1 MGAEPVKILKDR
13 ITELKSEHRTLDGQ
27 LEAIAD
33 DPSVDDLQV
42 RRLKKRKLFLK
53 DSIAHL
59 ERQLLPDA
67 TA

>member
-1 MGAEPVKILKDR
+1 MGAEPVKTLKDR
-13 ITELKSEHRTLDGQ
+13 IPELKSEPRTLDGQ

-33 DPSVDDLQV
+33 APSVDDLQV

>member
-1 MGAEPVKILKDR
+1 MGAEPVKTLKDR

-27 LEAIAD
+27 LQAIAD